1 MSDYYIKH
9 FSEYFQETVHVD
21 PSSFLTLLVQR
32 LSPGDKILDVG
43 CGSGRDLLWLKN
55 SGFSTVGFERSP
67 GLAGLARKHSGCSV
81 IEDDFEQYD
90 FSALSVEA
98 VVFSGALVHV
108 PHGRFPE
115 VLKNILHALK
125 PRGFCFLSLKEGT
138 GKKAD
143 SAGRVF
149 CLWNDTDL
157 RQVFDSLHLDVL
169 VSSRQASVMGTG
181 EIWLGYIL
189 QKVIQ
194 NE

>member
-1 MSDYYIKH
+1 MSNYYIKH
-9 FSEYFQETVHVD
+9 FREYFHKTIHID
-21 PSSFLTLLVQR
+21 PSSFLTPLIQR

-55 SGFSTVGFERSP
+55 RGFSAVGFERSS
-67 GLAGLARKHSGCSV
+67 GLADLARKHSGCSV
-81 IEDDFEQYD
+81 IEGDFEKYD

-108 PHGRFPE
+108 PHGKFAKVFE
-115 VLKNILHALK
+115 NILFALK

-138 GKKAD
+138 GIKAD

-149 CLWNDTDL
+149 CLWKDTDL
-157 RQVFDSLHLDVL
+157 RQVFDSSHLDVL
-169 VSSRQASVMGTG
+169 VLNRQASVIGTG

-189 QKVIQ
+189 QKAIQ
-194 NE
+194 DE